1 MKNLTGGAAP
11 MAASYWRSLSRPAA
25 AVILAFTILTPF
37 GTGELSAEGERYD
50 RNEIPETETISGAA
64 EQKALSAK
72 VQVIVSAFTRVN
84 RSLDRTTAASY
95 AEHVIEAADR
105 FGIHP
110 FMVASII
117 IRESTVKQNA
127 RSRYAYGLMQIN
139 WKAHRKGLKASF
151 SHIQTLDDL
160 LQPRN
165 NILAGT
171 WIFSWY
177 LKSSGGNTDKAL
189 AKYLGRTGRKYI
201 KRVLAGYHEMLRDLE
216 KMEKRATQTYDKIT
230 ISVAYAVK

>member
-1 MKNLTGGAAP
+1 
-11 MAASYWRSLSRPAA
+11 MAAGYLRSLSRPVAT
-25 AVILAFTILTPF
+25 VILAFTILTPF
-37 GTGELSAEGERYD
+37 GAGELSAEGERYD
-50 RNEIPETETISGAA
+50 RNEIPETETIIGAA

-84 RSLDRTTAASY
+84 GSLDRTTAASY

-127 RSRYAYGLMQIN
+127 RSRYAYGLMQVN

-216 KMEKRATQTYDKIT
+216 KMEKRATQTSGEIT
-230 ISVAYAVK
+230 ISVAYAVE